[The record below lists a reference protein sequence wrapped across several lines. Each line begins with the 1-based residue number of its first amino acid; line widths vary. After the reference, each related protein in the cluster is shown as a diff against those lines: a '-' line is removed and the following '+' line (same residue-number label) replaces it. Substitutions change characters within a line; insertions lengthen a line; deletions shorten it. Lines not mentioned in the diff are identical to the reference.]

1 MDWMEKASGFIRAYS
16 KKDLSKKDFAIFWSF
31 LAFLLLLLFVA
42 IGRVY
47 WKGLESEKE
56 KQSFNKLYQIIKTY
70 EEKKLLFKEAK
81 EGGEKSGQK
90 GAEKKNLTPASGDL
104 VQDYGDEVSAL
115 ETFIQQNQARIS
127 RAEAAL
133 ILSEIYSEYKRMD
146 KAIEVLTRVLES
158 WSNQGFLYH
167 IMQMHLGDL
176 LAMDLQ
182 CEKALS
188 HWQTVGE
195 SQSFL
200 SIQAQLKMGICLQEI
215 GKPGEARVWF
225 KKVEEKSPNSFEGFN
240 AKRYL
245 RFLKFK
251 FHEKQQ
257 EKVESSPTAKPGKE
271 KNPNE

>member
-1 MDWMEKASGFIRAYS
+1 MDWIEKVSSFIKAYS

-31 LAFLLLLLFVA
+31 LGFLLLLLFLA

-47 WKGLESEKE
+47 WKGLESKKE
-56 KQSFNKLYQIIKTY
+56 KQSFDKLYPIIKTY
-70 EEKKLLFKEAK
+70 EEKKLLFEEAK
-81 EGGEKSGQK
+81 KGGKKPSQK
-90 GAEKKNLTPASGDL
+90 GDKKKNLTPSGDL
-104 VQDYGDEVSAL
+104 AQDYGDQVSAL
-115 ETFIQQNQARIS
+115 GTFIEQNPGRIS

-133 ILSEIYSEYKRMD
+133 ILSEIYSKYKMMD
-146 KAIEVLTRVLES
+146 KAAGVLTQVLES
-158 WSNQGFLYH
+158 WSDQGFLYH
-167 IMQMHLGDL
+167 VMQMRLGDL
-176 LAMDLQ
+176 WAMDLQ

-188 HWQTVGE
+188 HWQAVGE

-215 GKPGEARVWF
+215 GKPAEARLWF

-251 FHEKQQ
+251 FQEKQQ
-257 EKVESSPTAKPGKE
+257 NKESFPTVKPGKE
-271 KNPNE
+271 KNPTE